1 MKKHEI
7 LKYGSALAVALA
19 PVTVPA
25 ATGQDGLEACVEA
38 LVAEVANAKG
48 ITLNARLDP
57 ETQGSKKRLERREI
71 FHLDA
76 RDRASREIVAR
87 ADCIVNARAEV
98 RSLTRV
104 PLDAPD
110 AWERASEL

>member
-1 MKKHEI
+1 MNKREI
-7 LKYGSALAVALA
+7 LNYGCALAVSLA
-19 PVTVPA
+19 PVTAPA
-25 ATGQDGLEACVEA
+25 ATGQEGLEACVDA
-38 LVAEVANAKG
+38 LVVELADVNG
-48 ITLNARLDP
+48 VSLDARLDP
-57 ETQGSKKRLERREI
+57 ESRDSKRRLGQREI

-76 RDRASREIVAR
+76 RDPASREIVAR

-104 PLDAPD
+104 PLDAGD